1 MATTHTFVSSGRG
14 VMTTYA
20 MSLVAKAMYEKGR
33 AFIGAALLVNQKS
46 GNAFVVLHLL
56 CQGIE
61 IILKALLLA
70 KDYGYYKPRLND
82 LGHNIVRAAA
92 AVRKATGLNVFT
104 RGALVEL
111 QSLNTYYSQHLLR
124 YASNFDIFIDPA
136 SIPHER
142 VIRRAIALVRYTERK
157 CTFNVDAIKHRG

>member
-1 MATTHTFVSSGRG
+1 MATTHTFVSSGSV

-20 MSLVAKAMYEKGR
+20 KILVAKAMYEKGT
-33 AFIGAALLVNQKS
+33 AFIGAALLVNQKN

-61 IILKALLLA
+61 VVLKAILLA
-70 KDYGYYKPRLND
+70 KDYGFYKPRLKRY
-82 LGHNIVRAAA
+82 GHNLVKAAA
-92 AVRKATGLNVFT
+92 AVRNATGLNVFT
-104 RGALVEL
+104 HGALAEL
-111 QSLNTYYSQHLLR
+111 QSLNTYYSKHLLR

-142 VIRRAIALVRYTERK
+142 VIRHTLALVRYTERK
-157 CTFNVDAIKHRG
+157 GTFNVDAI